1 MLSAKPSP
9 ISIDPDRTAVII
21 VDMQNDFGSKGG
33 MFDQAGLDISGIQN
47 VVDPTA
53 RTLATARRAGIKI
66 IYLKMAYLPDL
77 SDMGAPDSPNRVRH
91 LAVLGVGQLIKN
103 PSGQASR
110 ILIRDTWGTD
120 IVDDLKPEAADV
132 VIYKNRFSGFYQTEL
147 DAVLKRAGIKHI
159 IVTGC
164 TTSVCVEST
173 IRDAYFRDYHCVL
186 LTDCSS
192 EPIGKDEAR
201 SNHDASILVIELCF
215 GWVSTSQHFAEAFQ

>member
-1 MLSAKPSP
+1 LFRKPGHAQAVNEALPSFEHNSIVAWRACTIPKPRP
-9 ISIDPDRTAVII
+9 IAGRGCVGSDLKQACSKPTSRFGPHNLIRRARAYRTA
-21 VDMQNDFGSKGG
+21 
-33 MFDQAGLDISGIQN
+33 
-47 VVDPTA
+47 
-53 RTLATARRAGIKI
+53 
-66 IYLKMAYLPDL
+66 
-77 SDMGAPDSPNRVRH
+77 
-91 LAVLGVGQLIKN
+91 
-103 PSGQASR
+103 GQAMGSAS
-110 ILIRDTWGTD
+110 IRDTWGTA

-192 EPIGKDEAR
+192 EPPEFRDQ
-201 SNHDASILVIELCF
+201 V
-215 GWVSTSQHFAEAFQ
+215 QHPPPI